1 MSKIQTIQE
10 IELQFEDVQSGAIS
24 FLDSRPVQIS
34 QSQKRR
40 DEVTI
45 LADSSNTGTVY
56 FGSEKNQDIPL
67 AKGQSAIIKKAKLSQ
82 IWVQDST
89 SGDKVYFYCGGS

>member
-1 MSKIQTIQE
+1 MSKTQTIQ
-10 IELQFEDVQSGAIS
+10 IEEFEDVSTGAIT

-34 QSQKRR
+34 QDTRRR

-45 LADSSNTGTVY
+45 LADSNNSDTVY

-67 AKGQSAIIKKAKLSQ
+67 AKGQIAVIKKTKLSQ